1 MLLLL
6 IDAISKLALN
16 DVLVFVATK
25 IIVLIMLQVQKGLF
39 WPPYKYILGAQII
52 SIMGINHLHAAV
64 ATAAGCIKYKCCIL
78 LTTTNISYSSRC
90 MSLSTL
96 S

>member
-16 DVLVFVATK
+16 DVLVFIATT
-25 IIVLIMLQVQKGLF
+25 IIFLIMLQVQKGLF
-39 WPPYKYILGAQII
+39 WPPPYMYILGAQII

-64 ATAAGCIKYKCCIL
+64 ATAAGCIKYKYCIL
-78 LTTTNISYSSRC
+78 LTTTNIRVVSVE
-90 MSLSTL
+90 
-96 S
+96 